1 MSNTKSSKRHLINF
15 SDFFLTDFIIIRLSK
30 LTASIHNANVE
41 GHLRMSNDIQGQLK
55 LDCCNRVFRLLYNL
69 LDYSSTKA
77 LPCPTHKPLVY
88 FTKVVRVPMLFIIEV
103 LATYVCVYCTTQ
115 KFDSGK

>member
-15 SDFFLTDFIIIRLSK
+15 SDFFLTDFIIRLSK

-41 GHLRMSNDIQGQLK
+41 GHLRMSNDIQRHVQLK
-55 LDCCNRVFRLLYNL
+55 LDCCNGVFRLR
-69 LDYSSTKA
+69 DYSSSKA

-103 LATYVCVYCTTQ
+103 LATYACVYCTMQ